1 MARVV
6 NVQANGNA
14 PSGLTAGDLVTT
26 GGGTYQVTA
35 PGAAGSSYN
44 PSSGYWSR
52 KYDGGAATS
61 DADRFSSSAASLQGI
76 AEKNTLFSNAMAT
89 AANDWQSKAN
99 AKAMEF
105 SRIEAQKQRDWQ
117 ERMSNTAH
125 QREVADLIAAGL
137 NPVLSAQHQGA
148 STPSGAAAAGV
159 TGAAHMGTVDSAV
172 GAIGSTYNSLISKQ
186 CQELVAAINAE
197 TSLMMNKLTNETNL
211 NIAQKQI
218 ISEQI
223 IANLNA
229 VTSLKNAA
237 TSAGASIF
245 GSQMSAGAAMYNANL
260 SADLQK
266 YLAENFPQNKYGA
279 VSAAVN
285 RLFRDNPNAASTVK
299 SKVTDAYRLLNNT
312 YHKWKYATPYYQS
325 HGTPLHTS
333 IGSSGRKHSVS
344 YGSY

>member
-1 MARVV
+1 MAKVV
-6 NVQANGNA
+6 NVQSNGNA
-14 PSGLTAGDLVTT
+14 PSGLSAGDLVTT

-61 DADRFSSSAASLQGI
+61 DADRFSSSAASLQGM
-76 AEKNTLFSNAMAT
+76 ADKNTLYSNAMAT
-89 AANDWQSKAN
+89 AANQWQSEAN

-105 SRIEAQKQRDWQ
+105 SRVEAQKQRDWQ

-172 GAIGSTYNSLISKQ
+172 GAISSTYNSLISKQ
-186 CQELVAAINAE
+186 AMELVAAVNAE
-197 TSLMMNKLTNETNL
+197 TSLLMNKLTNETQM

-218 ISEQI
+218 VAQQI

-237 TSAGASIF
+237 TAAGASIT
-245 GSQMSAGAAMYNANL
+245 GAQLSANASMYNANL

-266 YLAENFPQNKYGA
+266 YLAQNYPTSMYGA
-279 VSAAVN
+279 I
-285 RLFRDNPNAASTVK
+285 
-299 SKVTDAYRLLNNT
+299 SKVFNDLF
-312 YHKWKYATPYYQS
+312 
-325 HGTPLHTS
+325 GDTS
-333 IGSSGRKHSVS
+333 SSGKGF
-344 YGSY
+344 GSKVQSALNWLDKMVDKYNNWTVH

>member
-61 DADRFSSSAASLQGI
+61 DPDRFSSSASSLQGI
-76 AEKNTLFSNAMAT
+76 AEKNTLYSNAMAT
-89 AANDWQSKAN
+89 AANQWQSEAN

-105 SRIEAQKQRDWQ
+105 SRIEAKKQRDWQ

-125 QREVADLIAAGL
+125 QREVADLLAAGL

-186 CQELVAAINAE
+186 AMELVAAVNAE
-197 TSLMMNKLTNETNL
+197 TSLLMNKLTNETSL

-218 ISEQI
+218 ISQQI

-237 TSAGASIF
+237 TAAGASIT
-245 GSQMSAGAAMYNANL
+245 GAQLSAQASMYNANL

-266 YLAENFPQNKYGA
+266 YLAQNYPTSMYGSIFK
-279 VSAAVN
+279 VFN
-285 RLFRDNPNAASTVK
+285 DLFGD
-299 SKVTDAYRLLNNT
+299 
-312 YHKWKYATPYYQS
+312 
-325 HGTPLHTS
+325 TS
-333 IGSSGRKHSVS
+333 SSGKGFSDKLNSALSWLDKMKEKYNNWTVH
-344 YGSY
+344 

>member
-14 PSGLTAGDLVTT
+14 PSGLTAGDLVNT

-76 AEKNTLFSNAMAT
+76 ADKNTLYSNAMAT
-89 AANDWQSKAN
+89 AANQWQSEAN

-105 SRIEAQKQRDWQ
+105 SRIEAQKQRAWQ

-125 QREVADLIAAGL
+125 QREVADLMAAGL

-172 GAIGSTYNSLISKQ
+172 GAISSTYNSLISKQ
-186 CQELVAAINAE
+186 AQELVSAVNAE
-197 TSLMMNKLTNETNL
+197 TSLLMNKLTNETNL

-218 ISEQI
+218 ISQQI
-223 IANLNA
+223 IANLEA
-229 VTSLKNAA
+229 ITSLKNAA
-237 TSAGASIF
+237 TAAGASIYGSSMSAGAS
-245 GSQMSAGAAMYNANL
+245 MYNANL
-260 SADLQK
+260 SADVQK

-279 VSAAVN
+279 ISAALN
-285 RLFRDNPNAASTVK
+285 RIMRDNPNAASTVQ

-312 YHKWKYATPYYQS
+312 YYKWKYATPYYMS
-325 HGTPLHTS
+325 HGTPMHKT
-333 IGSSGRKHSVS
+333 IGSSGGTH
-344 YGSY
+344 YGFGGRY

>member
-6 NVQANGNA
+6 NVQPNGNA
-14 PSGLTAGDLVTT
+14 PSGLSAGDLVTT

-61 DADRFSSSAASLQGI
+61 DADRFSSSAASLQDL
-76 AEKNTLFSNAMAT
+76 ADKNTLYSNAMAT
-89 AANDWQSKAN
+89 AANQWQSEAN
-99 AKAMEF
+99 AKAMDF
-105 SRIEAQKQRDWQ
+105 SRTEAQKQRDWQ

-125 QREVADLIAAGL
+125 QREVADLMAAGL

-186 CQELVAAINAE
+186 AQELVAAVNAE
-197 TSLMMNKLTNETNL
+197 TSLLMNKLTNETSL

-218 ISEQI
+218 ISQQI

-237 TSAGASIF
+237 TAAGASIT
-245 GSQMSAGAAMYNANL
+245 GAQMSAQASMYNANL

-266 YLAENFPQNKYGA
+266 YLAQNYPTSMYGGI
-279 VSAAVN
+279 
-285 RLFRDNPNAASTVK
+285 
-299 SKVTDAYRLLNNT
+299 SKVFNDLFGDTSTSGKGFQSKVQSALNWLD
-312 YHKWKYATPYYQS
+312 KMKDKYNNWTV
-325 HGTPLHTS
+325 H
-333 IGSSGRKHSVS
+333 
-344 YGSY
+344 

>member
-6 NVQANGNA
+6 NVQPNGNA
-14 PSGLTAGDLVTT
+14 PSGLSAGDLVTT

-61 DADRFSSSAASLQGI
+61 DADRFSSSAASLQ
-76 AEKNTLFSNAMAT
+76 AAADKNTLYSNAMAT
-89 AANDWQSKAN
+89 AANQWQSEAN

-125 QREVADLIAAGL
+125 QREVADLMAAGL

-186 CQELVAAINAE
+186 CQELVAALNAE
-197 TSLMMNKLTNETNL
+197 TSLMMNKLTNETQM

-218 ISEQI
+218 VSQQI

-237 TSAGASIF
+237 TAAGASIT
-245 GSQMSAGAAMYNANL
+245 GAQLSANASMYNANL

-266 YLAENFPQNKYGA
+266 YLAQNYPTSMYGSIFK
-279 VSAAVN
+279 VFN
-285 RLFRDNPNAASTVK
+285 DLFGDPSTSGKGFK
-299 SKVTDAYRLLNNT
+299 SKVDSALNWLD
-312 YHKWKYATPYYQS
+312 KMKDKYNNWTV
-325 HGTPLHTS
+325 H
-333 IGSSGRKHSVS
+333 
-344 YGSY
+344 

>member
-6 NVQANGNA
+6 NVQSNGIA
-14 PSGLTAGDLVTT
+14 PSGLSAGDLVTT

-76 AEKNTLFSNAMAT
+76 ADKNTLYSNAMAT
-89 AANDWQSKAN
+89 AANQWQSEAN

-159 TGAAHMGTVDSAV
+159 SGAAHMGTVDSAV
-172 GAIGSTYNSLISKQ
+172 GAISSTYNSLISKQ
-186 CQELVAAINAE
+186 AQELVAAVNAE
-197 TSLMMNKLTNETNL
+197 TSLLMNKLTNETNL

-218 ISEQI
+218 ISQQI

-237 TSAGASIF
+237 TAAGASVA
-245 GSQMSAGAAMYNANL
+245 GAQMSAQASMYNANL

-266 YLAENFPQNKYGA
+266 YLAQNYPTSMYGSISK
-279 VSAAVN
+279 VFN
-285 RLFRDNPNAASTVK
+285 DLFGDTSSSGKGFK
-299 SKVTDAYRLLNNT
+299 SKVESALSWLDNMKDKYNNWT
-312 YHKWKYATPYYQS
+312 VH
-325 HGTPLHTS
+325 
-333 IGSSGRKHSVS
+333 
-344 YGSY
+344 

>member
-1 MARVV
+1 MAKVV
-6 NVQANGNA
+6 NVQPNGNA
-14 PSGLTAGDLVTT
+14 PSGLSAGDLVTT

-61 DADRFSSSAASLQGI
+61 DADRFSSSAASLQ
-76 AEKNTLFSNAMAT
+76 AAADKNTLYSNAMAT
-89 AANDWQSKAN
+89 AANQWQSEAN

-186 CQELVAAINAE
+186 CQELVAALNAE
-197 TSLMMNKLTNETNL
+197 TSLMMNKLTNETQM

-218 ISEQI
+218 VSQQI

-237 TSAGASIF
+237 TAAGASIT
-245 GSQMSAGAAMYNANL
+245 GAQLSANASMYNANL

-266 YLAENFPQNKYGA
+266 YLAQNYPTSQYGA
-279 VSAAVN
+279 LSKVFN
-285 RLFRDNPNAASTVK
+285 DLFGDTSTSGKGFK
-299 SKVTDAYRLLNNT
+299 SKVDSALNWLD
-312 YHKWKYATPYYQS
+312 KMKEKYNNWTVQ
-325 HGTPLHTS
+325 
-333 IGSSGRKHSVS
+333 
-344 YGSY
+344 